1 MTSPLSYRLG
11 ACALAAAVSLAV
23 TAVASD
29 VVSPRVHDAMPTTT
43 TSTAGQVR
51 YIVRYRTGTLQ
62 RTSATQAL
70 ATANAALTRS
80 GLVTSHPGLSMRY
93 LRRLA
98 NGADLVSVSRPLDS
112 VDSATLVRTLSADAS
127 VLSVSPDRRFVHTGL
142 VGPTMVPNDPQ
153 TIAYQWH
160 FYNSVGG
167 VYAPAAW
174 DKANGAGVIVADLD
188 TGVTDHPDLNANL
201 LEGYDFISDSF
212 VSRRPTNERVPG
224 AHDYGD
230 WNDDWAQCGVGNSSF
245 HGTHTAGTIAEVANN
260 GIGMA
265 GLAHGAKIL
274 PVRVLGRCGGYM
286 SDIADA
292 IVWASGGSVPGVPA
306 NPNPAEVINM
316 SLGGEGACDDVMQAA
331 IDTAVANGTTVVV
344 SAGNSNADT
353 ANFAPASCNNVINV
367 GASRVTGGKAYYSNF
382 GKRVDISAP
391 GGGAGQDGVPNG
403 YVWQTINDSMT
414 APEDGQPVYG
424 GMAGTSMAAPHV
436 SATVALLQS
445 IAPRPLTPA
454 EVEARLKATARA
466 FPVAIP
472 GTTPMG
478 VGLLNAKAVI
488 ESVIPCQGADCE
500 GNARPL
506 ANKVPAKGLSGAA
519 NVQLMYAINVPVNAR
534 NLSFLTYGGTG
545 DVTLLVR
552 YGQVPTT
559 TAYDV
564 GSARPGNNE
573 TARIPVARGGM
584 YYVKVVGAKAFTGVT
599 LEARFD

>member
-1 MTSPLSYRLG
+1 MTPRISLLG
-11 ACALAAAVSLAV
+11 ACVIAAVASLAV
-23 TAVASD
+23 TAVAAD
-29 VVSPRVHDAMPTTT
+29 VVSMRVHDVATPTA
-43 TSTAGQVR
+43 STVGQAR
-51 YIVRYRTGTLQ
+51 YIVRYRTGTVQ
-62 RTSATQAL
+62 RTSATQSL

-80 GLVTSHPGLSMRY
+80 GLVASHPGLSMRY

-98 NGADLVSVSRPLDS
+98 TGADLVSVSRPLDA
-112 VDSATLVRTLSADAS
+112 VDSATLLRTLAADPT
-127 VLSVSPDRRFVHTGL
+127 VLSVTPDRRFQHTGI
-142 VGPTMVPNDPQ
+142 VGPNMMPNDPL
-153 TIAYQWH
+153 TTGYQWH

-174 DKANGAGVIVADLD
+174 DKANGAGVVVADLD
-188 TGVTDHPDLNANL
+188 TGVTDHPDLNGNL
-201 LEGYDFISDSF
+201 LEGYDFISDAF
-212 VSRRPTNERVPG
+212 VSRRRTDERVPG

-230 WNDDWAQCGVGNSSF
+230 WNDDWSQCGVGNSSF
-245 HGTHTAGTIAEVANN
+245 HGTHTAGTIVEVANN

-265 GLAHGAKIL
+265 GLAHGAKVL

-292 IVWASGGSVPGVPA
+292 IVWASGGDVPGVPT
-306 NPNPAEVINM
+306 NPTPAEVINM
-316 SLGGEGACDDVMQAA
+316 SLGGESPCDDVMQAA

-367 GASRVTGGKAYYSNF
+367 GASRVGGGKAYYSNF

-403 YVWQTINDSMT
+403 YVWQTLNDSAT
-414 APEDGQPVYG
+414 APEAGTPVYG

-454 EVEARLKATARA
+454 EVEARLKQTARA

-472 GTTPMG
+472 ASTPMG
-478 VGLLNAKAVI
+478 VGLLNAKAVV
-488 ESVIPCQGADCE
+488 ESVLPCTGADCE
-500 GNARPL
+500 SNARPL
-506 ANKVPAKGLSGAA
+506 TNKVPVKNLSGATG
-519 NVQLMYAINVPVNAR
+519 VQLMYAINVPVGAT

-559 TAYDV
+559 TTYDTI
-564 GSARPGNNE
+564 SARPGNTE
-573 TARIPVARGGM
+573 TVRVAVARGGM
-584 YYVKVVGAKAFTGVT
+584 YYIKVVGAKAFAGVT
-599 LEARFD
+599 LEARHD